1 MKIAP
6 LIVVTITAASS
17 FAQPQPSPP
26 PKGKTVTV
34 QIIVGTIDA
43 HTAAC
48 QNKKLHPTAVLVT
61 GKAVRHC
68 VDGKLIDHDAEKNNP
83 GLFKATL
90 VQVSAGDSIR
100 WESETPF
107 RVFQL
112 VRHAPIQGNAPAYP
126 FMEPLP
132 VAFSKS
138 ATAGP
143 VIDLAGNVVQQYKV
157 SFEIEKPGN
166 RVDPDIV
173 CSM

>member
-6 LIVVTITAASS
+6 LIFVAVTAASS
-17 FAQPQPSPP
+17 FAQQPGAP

-34 QIIVGTIDA
+34 RIIVGTIDA
-43 HTAAC
+43 HTTAC
-48 QNKKLHPTAVLVT
+48 QSKKLQPTAVLVT
-61 GKAVRHC
+61 GKEVRHC
-68 VDGKLIDHDAEKNNP
+68 VDGKLINHDEEKSNP
-83 GLFKATL
+83 AAFKATL

-107 RVFQL
+107 RVIQL
-112 VRHAPIQGNAPAYP
+112 VRHAPVQRTAPAYP
-126 FMEPLP
+126 FMELLP
-132 VAFSKS
+132 TAFEKS
-138 ATAGP
+138 ATVGP

-157 SFEIEKPGN
+157 SFEIEKAGN